1 MTIRVVVVESMGL
14 LRGALCAALSGQPDI
29 DVAAEAAAVADLPT
43 VVRRERPDVVV
54 VDLPS
59 DAPPET
65 FEAIG
70 EVERV
75 APGTAVL
82 AMCGRW
88 NPSVLRAAVAVGVRG
103 FLGKDGPVDELVRM
117 VRSMAAGERVID
129 PTAAVAAL
137 KPTACPLTRR
147 ELEVL
152 RTVAEGLPLKET
164 ARRLFLA
171 HGTVRN
177 HLSAILH
184 KTGSRN
190 RLEAIRRAQRDGW
203 L

>member
-1 MTIRVVVVESMGL
+1 MAIRVVVVEKMGL
-14 LRGALCAALSGQPDI
+14 LRGALCAALAGQPDI
-29 DVAAEAAAVADLPT
+29 EVVAAGPDVTELPAMAQ
-43 VVRRERPDVVV
+43 RERPHVVV
-54 VDLPS
+54 VDLS
-59 DAPPET
+59 TDALE
-65 FEAIG
+65 ESVDAIAD
-70 EVERV
+70 VDRA
-75 APGTAVL
+75 APGAVVL

-88 NPSVLRAAVAVGVRG
+88 RPDVLRAAAAAGVRG
-103 FLGKDGPVDELVRM
+103 FLGKDGPVDDLVRM
-117 VRSMAAGERVID
+117 VRSLAAGERVID
-129 PTAAVAAL
+129 PAAAVAAL
-137 KPTACPLTRR
+137 RPPSCPLTRR

-164 ARRLFLA
+164 AKRLFLA

-184 KTGSRN
+184 KTGARN